1 VGAGRTVTVTGDREV
16 VAGFDELHRFTDD
29 LTETHRAIVSG
40 LIPELSA
47 RTPRRTG
54 FLAVS
59 WTVGAE
65 KDAGSI
71 LSPVPYAGPV
81 EFGVAGRFEGRA
93 MIADTLAHREGDVV
107 TAYEDAIAER
117 AKSIGFEVTR

>member
-1 VGAGRTVTVTGDREV
+1 VAGRELVVTGQAEV
-16 VAGFDELHRFTDD
+16 VAGFDELHRAVADM
-29 LTETHRAIVSG
+29 TETHRAVVSS
-40 LIPELSA
+40 LIPEVSA

-65 KDAGSI
+65 PTSGSI
-71 LSPVPYAGPV
+71 LSPVRYAGPV
-81 EFGVAGRFEGRA
+81 EYGVSGRFEGRA
-93 MIADTLAHREGDVV
+93 MIRDTLDHREGDVV
-107 TAYEDAIAER
+107 KSYEDAIAAK